1 MRHHLVWTETMVLA
15 HPCRNFQHFQ
25 SLTQPHKLMK
35 GRVLR
40 NDSELSQPTSPKKM
54 TQLVNMLVTKVIDG
68 GHTTDNILTTEDSM
82 GKKPFSELILQTFT
96 VYKLAELFHQ
106 LNAISD
112 DKYARPPIKVYK
124 RRGKKGNTPQTDRAR
139 WLWYWSRV
147 VDAAWECQYLI
158 SRVG

>member
-1 MRHHLVWTETMVLA
+1 
-15 HPCRNFQHFQ
+15 
-25 SLTQPHKLMK
+25 MK

-96 VYKLAELFHQ
+96 VYKLAELFH
-106 LNAISD
+106 
-112 DKYARPPIKVYK
+112 
-124 RRGKKGNTPQTDRAR
+124 
-139 WLWYWSRV
+139 
-147 VDAAWECQYLI
+147 
-158 SRVG
+158 